1 MLAMSNSLKINVVLI
16 PEEGQNFVFSEDGAW
31 FKGCFKD
38 SDSPDF
44 TLRQVDVNCLIT
56 KISGTVFI
64 NGNFSALIDIDCSRC
79 LKRASLPIGGDF
91 AYTLIPAKAETRE
104 DLELTPE
111 ELEISYYQGDFIDL
125 APIICEQIILQIPM
139 KMLCSEDCK
148 GLCPHCGINFNNS
161 SCNCHLNFVN
171 DRMAVLKNFRV
182 KN

>member
-1 MLAMSNSLKINVVLI
+1 MLGMSNSLKINVVLI
-16 PEEGQNFVFSEDGAW
+16 PEAGQNFVFSEDGAW

-44 TLRQVDVNCLIT
+44 TLHHVDVNCLIT
-56 KISGTVFI
+56 RTSGTVFI
-64 NGNFSALIDIDCSRC
+64 KGAFSAAIDIDCSRC
-79 LKRASLPIGGDF
+79 LEYASLTIGSDF

-111 ELEISYYQGDFIDL
+111 ELEISYYHDDFIDL

-139 KMLCSEDCK
+139 RVLCSEECK
-148 GLCPHCGINFNNS
+148 GLCPHCGTNLNTS
-161 SCNCHLNFVN
+161 SCNCHLNIVN
-171 DRMAVLKNFRV
+171 DRMAVLKNFKV